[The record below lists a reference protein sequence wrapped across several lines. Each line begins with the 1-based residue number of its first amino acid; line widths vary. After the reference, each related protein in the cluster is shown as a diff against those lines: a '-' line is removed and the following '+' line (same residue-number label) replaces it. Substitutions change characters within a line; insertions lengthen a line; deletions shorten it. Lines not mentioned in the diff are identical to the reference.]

1 MNRPR
6 PPIKI
11 SPNST
16 LIGFPPDPNEPLHIP
31 SSLPNRPFFP
41 HRQNRTLSSYQ
52 PRDNISTFEYDY
64 PIKHILI
71 DGNIPSSI
79 TNKINKAVEYDSFG
93 TQPYSYNPQS
103 QRNARRLTGNSRQY
117 GIRHIREI
125 HDQNSYPQQQINN
138 TPQVNC
144 SFQYHLNSFPMPIHH
159 FTASAL
165 PNDPMRCY

>member
-16 LIGFPPDPNEPLHIP
+16 LIGFPPDPNEQLHIP
-31 SSLPNRPFFP
+31 SSLPNRPSFP
-41 HRQNRTLSSYQ
+41 RQQNRTLSSYQ
-52 PRDNISTFEYDY
+52 PRDFEYDY
-64 PIKHILI
+64 PIKHVLI

-79 TNKINKAVEYDSFG
+79 ANKINKAVEYDNG
-93 TQPYSYNPQS
+93 YHTQPYPYNPRS

-125 HDQNSYPQQQINN
+125 HNQNSYPQNPIDH
-138 TPQVNC
+138 TPQMNC